1 MKNKIEETNNAI
13 SIIQQEL
20 DSFGK
25 DITIINGW
33 NWNQKKQIEQNT
45 LYFNSKFVNGDI
57 DDDGLKL
64 YFYNIIRAACGTN
77 TKAID
82 IDTKDIL
89 LLTAEGGNSLKTWFY
104 QRDLKNWMK
113 KKEFG
118 KILNRISEELP
129 IQGTCVLKYING
141 EVKFVNLKNFI
152 VEQNADSLD
161 QSNYIIEQHYYTP
174 LEFKKIGDEME
185 WNNVDKII
193 KDFRGLNSKN
203 STDNSQYI
211 RVFERY
217 GEYYNEETDEYEY
230 GVCYVADIPN
240 DIKDS
245 PNYNVETAGND
256 YVLGKTKLEKHPYIE
271 FHINKISG
279 RWLGVGVCEILSEN
293 QIRLNELINQRVKSS
308 YWSTLRLWQTKD
320 TGVARNLL
328 QDCEN
333 GDVLNPEDTIAAVP
347 MEDRNGYSFYD
358 SEINIWEQ
366 NGQKQ
371 TFATDIMMGGRTPAG
386 TPLGSAQLSVSMSM
400 SYFDQ
405 MKENIALQLKY
416 LLYNYILPD
425 FAKYANRA
433 HIIKIFGEDIDKMM
447 EMIVDTRSR
456 KKFFDFVA
464 KNGRVPSPEFMDMV
478 KEVDRQSL
486 EKKSELMV
494 GVESGWFDDIEYYI
508 DIVITGE
515 SIDIATKASNIL
527 QAFQILQQDPTV
539 LQDPTKKKIFSSYL
553 EKGGLNLADIEASV
567 PKSIGPIE
575 QSTQPMGG
583 GISSP
588 AKQSTGVVQTETKI

>member
-1 MKNKIEETNNAI
+1 MKKKESEQENNLM

-20 DSFGK
+20 DSFGE
-25 DITIINGW
+25 DITIDTGW
-33 NWNQKKQIEQNT
+33 SWNQKKQVTQNN
-45 LYFNSKFVNGDI
+45 LYFNSKFVDGDM
-57 DDDGLKL
+57 DEDGLKL
-64 YFYNIIRAACGTN
+64 YFYNIMRAACGTT

-129 IQGTCVLKYING
+129 IQGTCVLKYVNG

-161 QSNYIIEQHYYTP
+161 KSNFIIEEHYYTP
-174 LEFKKIGDEME
+174 LEFKKIGEDME
-185 WNNVDKII
+185 WDNIEKVV
-193 KDFRGLNSKN
+193 KDFRELNSKN
-203 STDNSQYI
+203 STESSQYI

-217 GEYYNEETDEYEY
+217 GEYYNEDSEEYEY

-240 DIKDS
+240 DVKNS
-245 PNYNVETAGND
+245 PNANVETAGND
-256 YVLGKTKLEKHPYIE
+256 YVLGMTKLDKHPYIE

-279 RWLGVGVCEILSEN
+279 RWLGVGVCETLTEN
-293 QIRLNELINQRVKSS
+293 QLRLNELINQGVKSS
-308 YWSTLRLWQTKD
+308 YWSFLRLFQTKD

-333 GDVLNPEDTIAAVP
+333 GDVLNPEDPITQID
-347 MEDRNGYSFYD
+347 MTDRNLSHSQF
-358 SEINIWEQ
+358 EIPLWEQ

-425 FAKYANRA
+425 FAKYANKA
-433 HIIKIFGEDIDKMM
+433 HIIKIFGEDIDKMR
-447 EMIVDTRSR
+447 EMIIDTHSR
-456 KKFFDFVA
+456 KKFFEFII
-464 KNGRVPSPEFMDMV
+464 KNGRIPDPEFMEMV
-478 KEVDRQSL
+478 KEVDREALS
-486 EKKSELMV
+486 KKAELMV
-494 GVESGWFDDIEYYI
+494 GTETGWFDDVMYYI

-539 LQDPTKKKIFSSYL
+539 LQDPTKKKIFAAYL
-553 EKGGLNLADIEASV
+553 EKGGLNLADIEANTPKASV
-567 PKSIGPIE
+567 VE
-575 QSTQPMGG
+575 QPTQMAGG
-583 GISSP
+583 GISAPS
-588 AKQSTGVVQTETKI
+588 AQTTGLTQTQMTV

>member
-1 MKNKIEETNNAI
+1 MKKKEQENNLM

-20 DSFGK
+20 DSFGS
-25 DITIINGW
+25 DITIIEGW
-33 NWNQKKQIEQNT
+33 NWNQKKQVEQNI
-45 LYFNSKFVNGDI
+45 LYFNSKFVDGDM
-57 DDDGLKL
+57 DEDGLKL
-64 YFYNIIRAACGTN
+64 YFYNIVRAACGTT

-113 KKEFG
+113 RKEFG

-161 QSNYIIEQHYYTP
+161 KSNFIIEEHYYTP
-174 LEFKKIGDEME
+174 FEFNKIGKEMS
-185 WNNVDKII
+185 WDNVDKVI

-203 STDNSQYI
+203 STEASQYI

-217 GEYYNEETDEYEY
+217 GEYYNEDSEEYEY
-230 GVCYVADIPN
+230 GVCYIADIPY
-240 DIKDS
+240 DIKNS
-245 PNYNVETAGND
+245 PSYNVETAGND
-256 YVLGKTKLEKHPYIE
+256 YILGKTKLEKHPYIE

-279 RWLGVGVCEILSEN
+279 RWLGVGLCEVLTEN
-293 QIRLNELINQRVKSS
+293 QVRLNELMNQRVKSS
-308 YWSTLRLWQTKD
+308 YWSTLRLFQTKD

-333 GDVLNPEDTIAAVP
+333 GDVLNPEDLITAVP

-358 SEINIWEQ
+358 SETNLWET

-405 MKENIALQLKY
+405 MKENIALQIKY

-425 FAKYANRA
+425 FAKYANKA
-433 HIIKIFGEDIDKMM
+433 HLIKIFGEDIDKMR
-447 EMIVDTRSR
+447 EMIIDTHSR
-456 KKFFDFVA
+456 KKFFDFII
-464 KNGRVPSPEFMDMV
+464 KNGRIPDPEFMEMV
-478 KEVDRQSL
+478 KEVDRETLS
-486 EKKSELMV
+486 KKAELMV
-494 GVESGWFDDIEYYI
+494 GAETGWFEDVMYTI

-515 SIDIATKASNIL
+515 SIDIQTKASNIL

-539 LQDPTKKKIFSSYL
+539 LQDPTKKKIFAAYL
-553 EKGGLNLADIEASV
+553 EKGGLNLADIEANT
-567 PKSIGPIE
+567 PKSMGTV
-575 QSTQPMGG
+575 TQPTQQSGG
-583 GISSP
+583 GISAP
-588 AKQSTGVVQTETKI
+588 TAQSTGLTQVQTKV